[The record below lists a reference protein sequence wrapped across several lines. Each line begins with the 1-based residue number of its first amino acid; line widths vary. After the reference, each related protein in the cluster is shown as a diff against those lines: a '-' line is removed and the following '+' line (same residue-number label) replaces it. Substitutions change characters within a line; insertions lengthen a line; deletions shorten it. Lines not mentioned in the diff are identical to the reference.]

1 MTQDDLNTRQLAE
14 KYSATALVNS
24 LLREWHDFE
33 VESNEIVFKNKYQS
47 LSIVLENFSTVGS
60 HAYTNIF
67 YRTAGREKTS
77 LSFKEFVQEL
87 LKLVNKDDRKPVL
100 FLRIMESYKNLTEI
114 LSYRRADYEGLLSSK
129 YWSFID
135 AEQALILGHN
145 FHPCPKSKVQF
156 KNHDHQ
162 LFAPEFGGSF
172 SLQWVLLNKKYF
184 IQNDAQYFNDRNWC
198 VNLFVQDHSRHPGNQ
213 YVPFP
218 FHPWQFNALKNNKE
232 IQILMKNED
241 MVLVKKEGLLK
252 WKATSSL
259 RTIYCENSD
268 YMLKFSLSL
277 RITNSVRHL
286 QEVEVVRGLQVHD
299 VMSSTY
305 GKQFLIENKNFHIL
319 NEPSFLAIKGRSK
332 SILLDTI
339 VLVRENPFR
348 EKQGKKETIVL
359 STITQINPYSDNG
372 FFSLRNV
379 DAKKCFSLYLEN
391 VLDPFIMAQ
400 ANYGILFGAHQQTI
414 IVELTDSYPCGVIF
428 RDCQGTGYTRLGYE
442 RMKAEVCSLNLQNG
456 NVLDDPMAHSLLGYY
471 LIINST
477 FSLIN
482 ALAVQRAC
490 TEKELL
496 RMLVNYLLVKKHS
509 NILDPSFVDY
519 LLYSSMIK
527 QKGNFFCCLHGI
539 NENTERNPLDI
550 YNAINNPLFNIQ

>member
-184 IQNDAQYFNDRNWC
+184 IHNNAQYLNDRNWC
-198 VNLFVQDHSRHPGNQ
+198 VNLFVIDHNRHTSNK
-213 YVPFP
+213 YVQFP
-218 FHPWQFNALKNNKE
+218 FLPWH
-232 IQILMKNED
+232 
-241 MVLVKKEGLLK
+241 
-252 WKATSSL
+252 
-259 RTIYCENSD
+259 Y
-268 YMLKFSLSL
+268 
-277 RITNSVRHL
+277 
-286 QEVEVVRGLQVHD
+286 
-299 VMSSTY
+299 
-305 GKQFLIENKNFHIL
+305 
-319 NEPSFLAIKGRSK
+319 
-332 SILLDTI
+332 
-339 VLVRENPFR
+339 
-348 EKQGKKETIVL
+348 
-359 STITQINPYSDNG
+359 
-372 FFSLRNV
+372 
-379 DAKKCFSLYLEN
+379 
-391 VLDPFIMAQ
+391 
-400 ANYGILFGAHQQTI
+400 
-414 IVELTDSYPCGVIF
+414 
-428 RDCQGTGYTRLGYE
+428 
-442 RMKAEVCSLNLQNG
+442 
-456 NVLDDPMAHSLLGYY
+456 
-471 LIINST
+471 
-477 FSLIN
+477 
-482 ALAVQRAC
+482 
-490 TEKELL
+490 
-496 RMLVNYLLVKKHS
+496 
-509 NILDPSFVDY
+509 
-519 LLYSSMIK
+519 
-527 QKGNFFCCLHGI
+527 
-539 NENTERNPLDI
+539 
-550 YNAINNPLFNIQ
+550 